1 MLKPAYFGDIQ
12 ERASR
17 RWDQLEEDLELAG
30 PWRQLFRQVQSPRH
44 VVSELLQNADDA
56 GATEAAAEIRDG
68 EFVFSH
74 NGEDFD
80 KEQFASLCRFGFSN
94 KRTLHTIGFR
104 GIGFKS
110 TFSLGEEVRVAT
122 PTLSVAFHS
131 KRFTEPKWIE
141 PFSVTNGRTEVHVK
155 LQTERRQQ
163 ELYRN
168 LQEWKTSPASLLFFT
183 NIRCLRVGEQ
193 EIRWESRGDGPVE
206 GSEWMSVSTNPHKQ
220 YLIIRSEEENFP
232 EEAMREIREER
243 MADDDVSFPPSRIE
257 IVLGMEGRLFVI
269 LPTGV
274 TTQLPFACN
283 APFIQDPARMKIKD
297 VAMSP
302 TNAWLLRRA
311 GELAADTM
319 LAWVGRTDLSA
330 EERCQAY
337 QLLPD
342 VDRDDNSIEGSCGSI
357 VERAFEEKLD
367 GQAFLLTETNTLEG
381 PGECLSVPK
390 ELLEVW
396 TPAQLSAEFGG
407 QCLSIL
413 SRYVRE
419 QDRIKFVNWELI
431 KRLDRMT
438 ILETLR
444 NNNLPRPR
452 NWQGMF
458 QLWTYVSAEIAT
470 RWSLYRNIRIV
481 PAQGEQLL
489 YSADEIVRLG
499 ERRNFTE
506 KDSEFLSPYL
516 SVLDQDWIR
525 FLTAQRR
532 ALEIGN
538 QDHLRQQINKVDAML
553 QIFGLS
559 EASDAGRVLK
569 QVSDSFFS
577 RRTTKN
583 LNDCVRLAHI
593 AAKLGAAVPDSFQY
607 VAQDGTIR
615 QGKKATIIA
624 DVDGDLD
631 RFTQDDWYDSNVLH
645 EAYARPSES
654 CTAAEWR
661 QWVQLPASGLDTFI
675 PVNSTRSSITGRG
688 RMGNALRNKGVEEEL
703 YFHYKRDNFRIED
716 WDFAELHWSH
726 WNLLARTDEL
736 FWGRLL
742 TRILNQVQS
751 YWSTAKSAR
760 ALQLATNG
768 NTRLVT
774 TSSLTP
780 EWVMRFRELPCIPD
794 NYGRPRHPSELLLRT
809 PETEALLGVEPFVNA
824 DLDTETNRGVLESL
838 GVGNRPTGP
847 ERLLDRLRAL
857 AGSINPLVPEVQR
870 WCHFLDQLF
879 DRCSTEE
886 MLQIKAAFS
895 DERLVLT
902 DKEDWATPAEVFLSQ
917 GEDGVPGTALIHPS
931 LRELALWRKLG
942 VSERPTAE
950 LAIEWLKSLPSD
962 QRLNAGEVERIRP
975 FLRSY
980 HGRIWE
986 ECGHWLNLSSEWVP
1000 AGSLAYSVTMQSL
1013 TQWSHLFPGARS
1025 KVADFRGLSLEVSQ
1039 SLPFSALP
1047 KLGDVIEERFR
1058 GQSGL
1063 PNAQRKEWLVALGN
1077 GLRRIELND
1086 TEQTEEVRTLGNRL
1100 AGTLWQVSGRLESV
1114 PYIGGIPVGASRP
1127 LDALWNDKHL
1137 LVREGSAAKLA
1148 TKVPQEISRPFDR
1161 QDIADAVNLCY
1172 ERSPSFIHEYL
1183 EEVFELVPEEDIKP
1197 ADQAAAQAAVESRSD
1212 GTEFQL
1218 DEQSAM
1224 EDEDTEPT
1232 DAMDKDGMNG
1242 EENPAIPDAYDESS
1256 RNDNEQQN
1264 RPAHHS
1270 VLERFAQGRGF
1281 RKNDSGQFCH
1291 ADGRW
1296 IGRASRS
1303 VFPWQLVSP
1312 AGDVLQYYWHK
1323 EHCIQLEPLQLAVDV
1338 WNLCQRSPDLHTLI
1352 LIDLN
1357 DAPIEISGSRLAEMQ
1372 QQDELA
1378 LYPAT
1383 YRLVYQGK
1391 DS

>member
-1 MLKPAYFGDIQ
+1 
-12 ERASR
+12 
-17 RWDQLEEDLELAG
+17 
-30 PWRQLFRQVQSPRH
+30 
-44 VVSELLQNADDA
+44 
-56 GATEAAAEIRDG
+56 
-68 EFVFSH
+68 
-74 NGEDFD
+74 
-80 KEQFASLCRFGFSN
+80 
-94 KRTLHTIGFR
+94 
-104 GIGFKS
+104 
-110 TFSLGEEVRVAT
+110 
-122 PTLSVAFHS
+122 
-131 KRFTEPKWIE
+131 
-141 PFSVTNGRTEVHVK
+141 
-155 LQTERRQQ
+155 
-163 ELYRN
+163 
-168 LQEWKTSPASLLFFT
+168 
-183 NIRCLRVGEQ
+183 
-193 EIRWESRGDGPVE
+193 
-206 GSEWMSVSTNPHKQ
+206 
-220 YLIIRSEEENFP
+220 
-232 EEAMREIREER
+232 
-243 MADDDVSFPPSRIE
+243 
-257 IVLGMEGRLFVI
+257 
-269 LPTGV
+269 
-274 TTQLPFACN
+274 
-283 APFIQDPARMKIKD
+283 MKIKD